1 MITLSK
7 IKGWLGAGAALALAV
22 MAYVFGARGQKLKTA
37 EKELKTR
44 DKSDE
49 LALAKK
55 EGARVIDDE
64 NNRLKSEVKQSTVVD
79 GLNKLFNTK
88 DK

>member
-22 MAYVFGARGQKLKTA
+22 MAYVSGARKQKLKTA

-49 LALAKK
+49 LAMAKK

>member
-7 IKGWLGAGAALALAV
+7 IKGWLGAGVALALAV

-55 EGARVIDDE
+55 EGAKVIDDE
-64 NNRLKSEVKQSTVVD
+64 NNRLKSEVKQPTVVD